1 MWLDVA
7 LTGIWFCLGQR
18 KVSAQEMCEAHGAEG
33 RYVCVSSDVVKSA
46 ASASEGIGRA
56 RDRLGRVASMLV
68 A

>member
-1 MWLDVA
+1 M
-7 LTGIWFCLGQR
+7 
-18 KVSAQEMCEAHGAEG
+18 SAQEMCEAHGAEG